1 MQYIVEYCLEILH
14 QRCTLD
20 IMNKLNRL
28 TKGCVCTEFEENFLH
43 QFYLKIHP
51 HIPQISNAP
60 TVSWR
65 TL

>member
-28 TKGCVCTEFEENFLH
+28 SKSCVCTEFWGPNIFE
-43 QFYLKIHP
+43 KR
-51 HIPQISNAP
+51 ISAIS
-60 TVSWR
+60 VE
-65 TL
+65 